1 MLKRLAY
8 SSLGLVYSAKYAL
21 AEIDPGLNKVDAGL
35 KGSNNDDPVDAV
47 QKLITYFLSL
57 LAIVAVIYA
66 MYGGFLILTD
76 GGGDERNAKGR
87 KVIIN
92 AIIGIVVIFLAWT
105 IVKLVFDVL
114 GGDVTT

>member
-1 MLKRLAY
+1 MLKKLAY
-8 SSLGLVYSAKYAL
+8 GSLGLFYTTRFAF
-21 AEIDPGLNKVDAGL
+21 AEIDPGLEKVDEGV
-35 KGSNNDDPVDAV
+35 KGTNNDDPVDAIN
-47 QKLITYFLSL
+47 KLVIYLLSL
-57 LAIVAVIYA
+57 LAIIAVLYA

-76 GGGDERNAKGR
+76 GGSDERNQKGR

-92 AIIGIVVIFLAWT
+92 AIIGIVIIFLAWT

>member
-1 MLKRLAY
+1 MLKKIAY
-8 SSLGLVYSAKYAL
+8 SSIGLVLSTKYAL
-21 AEIDPGLNKVDAGL
+21 AEINFGEERVDAGL
-35 KGSNNDDPVDAV
+35 KGSNNDDPVDSI

-57 LAIVAVIYA
+57 LAVLAVIYA
-66 MYGGFLILTD
+66 MWGGFLILTD

-114 GGDVTT
+114 GGNVTV